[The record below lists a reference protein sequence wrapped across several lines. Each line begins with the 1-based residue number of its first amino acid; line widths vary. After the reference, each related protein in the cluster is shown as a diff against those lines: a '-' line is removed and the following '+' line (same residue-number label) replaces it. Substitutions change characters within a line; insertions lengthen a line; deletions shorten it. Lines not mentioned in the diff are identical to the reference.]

1 MSRLRGL
8 QDELQVI
15 DCIERLSVVLVAPLN
30 RTLQVMDRQ
39 GEILGRRTEQALRDE
54 LERIERLERD
64 SGVSVFQHLA
74 FLRINLHVYK
84 SDALRALPPALAT
97 GSFIFPDTNGN
108 TAAPSTNGDHGVERA
123 RQGCTAS
130 TSRISL

>member
-8 QDELQVI
+8 QDELQVK

-39 GEILGRRTEQALRDE
+39 AEILGRRTEQALRDE

-64 SGVSVFQHLA
+64 SGVSVFRHWLLYA
-74 FLRINLHVYK
+74 
-84 SDALRALPPALAT
+84 
-97 GSFIFPDTNGN
+97 
-108 TAAPSTNGDHGVERA
+108 
-123 RQGCTAS
+123 
-130 TSRISL
+130 